1 MNSHYDILRRAVGHI
16 PEPDRRQELYDRAR
30 HVLAEQMRIA
40 QPPIPQAVVA
50 AQQSA
55 LEAAIDRI
63 EDEFSQEASQQAS
76 QYADYAPAGPLDV
89 AEPEL
94 PPVRGSGRT
103 WAVVAVAAVAVVAV
117 AGLGAFMLRGA
128 PPAPQ
133 PSNKPIVT
141 GETDLRIEIDDR
153 SPPSASAANAPRSY
167 TYGRQLT
174 YYRTT
179 HPAGT
184 IIIDKGQRFLYLVRA
199 NTSAVRYGIG
209 IGREC
214 LDLPAIMQVTRKVA
228 AQPGTKDEKDA
239 LGPRRVFLDTDV
251 RFIHGTNRPD
261 TIGRSV
267 WTGCV
272 RLANEDMTDLYDQA
286 AVGGRVVVME

>member
-1 MNSHYDILRRAVGHI
+1 
-16 PEPDRRQELYDRAR
+16 
-30 HVLAEQMRIA
+30 
-40 QPPIPQAVVA
+40 
-50 AQQSA
+50 
-55 LEAAIDRI
+55 
-63 EDEFSQEASQQAS
+63 
-76 QYADYAPAGPLDV
+76 
-89 AEPEL
+89 
-94 PPVRGSGRT
+94 
-103 WAVVAVAAVAVVAV
+103 
-117 AGLGAFMLRGA
+117 MLRGG
-128 PPAPQ
+128 PPAPPP
-133 PSNKPIVT
+133 PSKPKVA
-141 GETDLRIEIDDR
+141 GETDLRIEVDDR
-153 SPPSASAANAPRSY
+153 SAPSASAANAPRSY

-179 HPAGT
+179 HPPGT
-184 IIIDKGQRFLYLVRA
+184 IIIDKGQRFLYLVRP

-214 LDLPAIMQVTRKVA
+214 LELPTLMQVTRKVA
-228 AQPGTKDEKDA
+228 AQPGSKDEKDA

-272 RLANEDMTDLYDQA
+272 RLANEDMADLYDQA

>member
-1 MNSHYDILRRAVGHI
+1 MDRHYDILRRAVGHI
-16 PEPDRRQELYDRAR
+16 PEPGQRQALYARAR
-30 HVLAEQMRIA
+30 GVLAEQVRIA
-40 QPPIPQAVVA
+40 QPPMPPAVVA
-50 AQQSA
+50 AQRSA
-55 LEAAIDRI
+55 LEAAIARI
-63 EDEFSQEASQQAS
+63 EDEFSQTLDQAASQH
-76 QYADYAPAGPLDV
+76 ADYAPAGPLDV
-89 AEPEL
+89 AEPDL
-94 PPVRGSGRT
+94 PPARGPGRT
-103 WAVVAVAAVAVVAV
+103 WAIAAVAVVALVAV
-117 AGLGAFMLRGA
+117 AGLGALMLRGG
-128 PPAPQ
+128 PPAPP
-133 PSNKPIVT
+133 PSKPKVA
-141 GETDLRIEIDDR
+141 GETDIRIEIDDR

-179 HPAGT
+179 HPVGT
-184 IIIDKGQRFLYLVRA
+184 IIIDKGQRFLYLVRP

-214 LDLPAIMQVTRKVA
+214 LELPTLMQVTRKLA
-228 AQPGTKDEKDA
+228 AQPGSKDEKDA

-272 RLANEDMTDLYDQA
+272 RLANEDMADLYDQA